1 MNNHWLGTLPW
12 YFLLCISSSTLSIQ
26 FFILMQHLECTV
38 DCCTLVKHNT
48 YTGYCFLPRAASQ
61 RNVLLHIFCVQWT
74 RRQLR
79 FWWMS
84 TVASFPNP
92 YFSEDSVFLES
103 NLHSLNLSLRAT
115 VQSMTNFSIGNRKSQ
130 YSEALKVMLPLDYH
144 SLACD
149 QPVSPLI
156 AFEVLQGPFER
167 FVD

>member
-1 MNNHWLGTLPW
+1 
-12 YFLLCISSSTLSIQ
+12 
-26 FFILMQHLECTV
+26 
-38 DCCTLVKHNT
+38 
-48 YTGYCFLPRAASQ
+48 
-61 RNVLLHIFCVQWT
+61 
-74 RRQLR
+74 
-79 FWWMS
+79 MS